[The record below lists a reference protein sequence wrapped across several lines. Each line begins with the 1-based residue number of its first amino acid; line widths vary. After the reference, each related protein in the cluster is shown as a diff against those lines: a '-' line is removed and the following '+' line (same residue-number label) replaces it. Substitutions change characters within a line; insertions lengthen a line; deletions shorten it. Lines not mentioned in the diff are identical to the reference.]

1 MRFFAHLLQVGAFRY
16 ECVVSC
22 CRSGVRDAGGRQR
35 PLDQLQH
42 FVDGRR
48 VSTSTAAM
56 AGQLSATRDVTFE
69 PRAVRHLSPPTT
81 MTMTSCGP
89 MPMNSAVSGRSHVPS
104 EYCQQAAPAVAQQRQ
119 VRAAATYRAQSVR
132 FSPHAG
138 AGRFSAGHV
147 SRCKTATL
155 SVRES
160 GNQ

>member
-1 MRFFAHLLQVGAFRY
+1 
-16 ECVVSC
+16 
-22 CRSGVRDAGGRQR
+22 
-35 PLDQLQH
+35 
-42 FVDGRR
+42 
-48 VSTSTAAM
+48 
-56 AGQLSATRDVTFE
+56 
-69 PRAVRHLSPPTT
+69 
-81 MTMTSCGP
+81 
-89 MPMNSAVSGRSHVPS
+89 MNSAVSGRSHVPS